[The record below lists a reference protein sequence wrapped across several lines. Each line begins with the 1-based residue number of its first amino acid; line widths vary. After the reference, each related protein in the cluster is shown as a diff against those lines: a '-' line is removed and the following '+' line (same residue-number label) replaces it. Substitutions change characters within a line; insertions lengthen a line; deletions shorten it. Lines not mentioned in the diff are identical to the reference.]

1 MMWIL
6 IEQNVNGKNKKFM
19 GAKNYDRL
27 IKYINTFEN
36 VRKKDDYHFDS
47 ETKEFIIQMC
57 EMLDWREYNDK
68 YQKSKKTRYLQTKK
82 G

>member
-27 IKYINTFEN
+27 IKYINTEVIYYKN
-36 VRKKDDYHFDS
+36 VMMFVQL
-47 ETKEFIIQMC
+47 I
-57 EMLDWREYNDK
+57 
-68 YQKSKKTRYLQTKK
+68 
-82 G
+82 